1 MQKNPLASPPMPRS
15 VWVLGFVSML
25 MDISSEMIHSLLP
38 MFMVAT
44 LGASALTIGLME
56 GVADATT
63 LIVKVFSGTLS
74 DFLRNRKGLALM
86 GYGVAAVSKPLFAI
100 GGSIGEIFSARLLD
114 RVGKGIRDAPRD
126 ALIADIT
133 PHGIRGAAFGLRQS
147 LDTVGAIVGP
157 LTAVGLML
165 LWNNDFRSVF
175 WVASLPA
182 VMCVALLYFGVQA
195 PTVQST
201 GKPFNPI
208 TRENFKLLSH
218 QFWWIVVLGAC
229 FALARFSEAFL
240 VLIAQQCDV
249 PMAYVPL
256 IMMAM
261 SIVYALTAY
270 PFGKLSDD
278 VSHVKLL
285 AGGIAVLASADLV
298 LASSK
303 DWRVLLCGVV
313 LWGIHMGMTQGVF
326 ASMVAKVAPIEL
338 RGTAFGIFNL
348 ASGFGLLL
356 SSGLAGLMWDQW
368 GAIATF
374 YLGAAFCGLSFCVL
388 VWVAWGNSLRIL
400 SK

>member
-1 MQKNPLASPPMPRS
+1 RARRQ
-15 VWVLGFVSML
+15 GG
-25 MDISSEMIHSLLP
+25 IHS
-38 MFMVAT
+38 
-44 LGASALTIGLME
+44 I
-56 GVADATT
+56 
-63 LIVKVFSGTLS
+63 
-74 DFLRNRKGLALM
+74 
-86 GYGVAAVSKPLFAI
+86 
-100 GGSIGEIFSARLLD
+100 SIGEIFSARLLD

-240 VLIAQQCDV
+240 VLRAQQCDV

-285 AGGIAVLASADLV
+285 AGGIAALASADLV